1 MITLIKRILSLLFPE
16 RCTLC
21 HKILTEDVTVLCRSC
36 AVNAPYFP
44 AKAFTPNSSRKRP
57 YPFLD
62 SFTAVWYY
70 EGDVRRS
77 LLRYKFH
84 HSSFL
89 APKYA
94 QLLTSQIQKQD
105 VSFDCITWVPVSRL
119 RKMTRGYDQSQL
131 LAESVA
137 KELGMEAVPLLVKI
151 RNTRKQSTIRTHEA
165 RNANVLGAYRPINPE
180 QIRGKSILLIDDILT
195 TGSTAGECAKTLLTA
210 GAKQIHCAAVAAA
223 RHRQNKPRR

>member
-1 MITLIKRILSLLFPE
+1 MISLFKRLLSLLFPE

-21 HKILTEDVTVLCRSC
+21 HKILTEDVTILCRAC
-36 AVNAPYFP
+36 AVNAPYYP
-44 AKAFTPNSSRKRP
+44 NNAFRPTASRKRP

-70 EGDVRRS
+70 EEDVRRS

-84 HSSFL
+84 HGSFL

-94 QLLTSQIQKQD
+94 QLLSQQIRNQG
-105 VSFDCITWVPVSRL
+105 STIDCITWVPVSRL

-131 LAESVA
+131 LAEAVA
-137 KELGMEAVPLLVKI
+137 KELGMEVLPLLVKI

-165 RNANVLGAYRPINPE
+165 RNANVLGAYRPINTD
-180 QIRGKSILLIDDILT
+180 QIRGKTILLIDDILT